1 MRCSSRM
8 HLHADNM
15 GKTLLS
21 SRSRRCGLAEGED
34 GVNVRVDY
42 ATPRSSQQTRIKLA
56 ATATTLSRV
65 RGNSPY
71 LANADMSLNM
81 NVP

>member
-1 MRCSSRM
+1 MRQSSRM

-15 GKTLLS
+15 GKALFS
-21 SRSRRCGLAEGED
+21 SRSRQCELAEGED
-34 GVNVRVDY
+34 GVYVWVDY
-42 ATPRSSQQTRIKLA
+42 ATPRSSQQTRIKSA
-56 ATATTLSRV
+56 ATATALSRV
-65 RGNSPY
+65 RGNSPS